1 MIKCHNTIN
10 TYTCIALHCCLATQ
24 VFKELWELAARPKHG
39 KLLLDFWTRWQLIE
53 SFQAWEA
60 DTQDDCR
67 ILSCFEITLMRS
79 FDVKKNVYIVYIYVY
94 IWLVFRQVKVYRLF
108 IRTFAPWGLTSAISS
123 FTSGILE
130 RPRSRSQ
137 HVTWCDRF
145 VYQDPAWNRSCLSL
159 GGQWRHVLALSGQ
172 LGKPDAILQTK
183 ARGPATSN
191 YCRVICSTQ
200 NELWSVIVHLLL
212 YAGHKCHKHL
222 NRNVLMGRKN
232 TGCSAN
238 NLQVLSE
245 VGKSNWPLALCL
257 LQGWDSKKEL
267 SCHVKI
273 SCCAKKKMLATFL
286 RSEGRKGFQ
295 LFQES
300 TAFAPF
306 YTLQSTARWWHCRT
320 WECDRLC
327 WGRSGRGQEP

>member
-1 MIKCHNTIN
+1 MH
-10 TYTCIALHCCLATQ
+10 CIALLPCDSGFQGALRACSTPKA
-24 VFKELWELAARPKHG
+24 WRAALG
-39 KLLLDFWTRWQLIE
+39 LLDEMATHRVIPSLRSRHPRW
-53 SFQAWEA
+53 
-60 DTQDDCR
+60 
-67 ILSCFEITLMRS
+67 LSYTVVLRDHPDAKFRCE
-79 FDVKKNVYIVYIYVY
+79 KECVYCIYIYVY

-191 YCRVICSTQ
+191 YCRVMCSTQ